1 MLSPQPPTDALITPL
16 IPGSGLLPLAFD
28 EVTLTFRQFSP
39 LNGVSLRIAS
49 PGITAIM
56 GPNGAGKSLMLRL
69 LGGLIEPV
77 SGQVRFGEQ
86 NRVPRGHI
94 GYVFQT
100 PVLLRRSVKGNL
112 MHALKLA
119 GVARPERKERAS
131 ALLKMGELHH
141 LADNPARS
149 LSGGEKQRLA
159 LLRALACK
167 PALLLLD
174 EPSASLDPQATFLIE
189 SLVSRASR
197 AGVKVVLISHDQ
209 GQVGRLADEV
219 VFVHKGRV
227 LEQCPAGVF
236 LKSPESR
243 QAKAYLSGQ
252 LLLD

>member
-1 MLSPQPPTDALITPL
+1 MLSPHPPTDALITPL
-16 IPGSGLLPLAFD
+16 TPGRGVLPLSFE
-28 EVTLTFRQFSP
+28 EVTLTFRQVSP
-39 LNGVSLRIAS
+39 LAGLSFSIAS
-49 PGITAIM
+49 SGITAIM

-77 SGQVRFGEQ
+77 NGRVRFGSREQ
-86 NRVPRGHI
+86 VPRGQI

-100 PVLLRRSVKGNL
+100 PVLLRRSVIGNL
-112 MHALKLA
+112 LHALKLA
-119 GVARPERKERAS
+119 GLPRSDRKNRAE
-131 ALLKMGELHH
+131 ALLKLGELHR

-189 SLVSRASR
+189 SLVLRASR
-197 AGVKVVLISHDQ
+197 AGVKVILISHDQ
-209 GQVGRLADEV
+209 GQVGRLADDV

-227 LEQCPAGVF
+227 LEQRPADDF
-236 LKSPESR
+236 LKSPECR